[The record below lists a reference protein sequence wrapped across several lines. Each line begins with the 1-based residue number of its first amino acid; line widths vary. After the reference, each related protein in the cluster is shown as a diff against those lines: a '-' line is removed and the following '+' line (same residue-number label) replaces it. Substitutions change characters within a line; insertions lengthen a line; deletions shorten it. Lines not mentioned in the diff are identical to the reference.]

1 LSSTL
6 SGVRR
11 HLSPRRLA
19 VFGGTTVVTLL
30 TALGTGVPATALQW
44 LALGVGAVLA
54 GLLAAMLV
62 PQPEPDEQ
70 PEPDDEEGSEDGP
83 TDDDQGPLRRWRR
96 RLRARWKL
104 TTAVVAALG
113 LLVTLGALEV
123 LRGTSDCPS
132 ATQLRLVTDPE
143 TLTTARRLAAA
154 YVRATAADHDGC
166 PSAQIYTYAPS
177 DAATI
182 RNRLQPNDGWSD
194 NYGALS
200 RVGPRPDIWLAG
212 TGHQVD
218 LVNADQAGPSVVE
231 RATTIARSPMVLAV
245 PGPADPSPQ
254 TWSGLLARFTVPTP
268 RLVRGN
274 PTADDLDMLATVGLY
289 ESSSDDGA
297 PAASPAEIE
306 RRIQI
311 AVEAGRF
318 PVLGDAADLLCH
330 RRQLSATG
338 AAPPG
343 ALDTAIVATEQQLIR
358 YNVGEPLGGS
368 CGTGSAALPA
378 DRQLH
383 AVYPSDTVDQDLQFA
398 QLRWSSRAQKDAAAD
413 FLRWLG
419 RDPGQQ
425 AIVRTGLRPI
435 ADGFIPLEPLTTGSG
450 VDPIRS
456 PPSGPVPAA
465 RWQAANELREK
476 ARRPSDLLFAVD
488 SSGSMATA
496 GANGTRL
503 QVAAAAILSGLTRLG
518 PLDGFGLWSFPD
530 TAGTGHVEAMPVGG
544 RDEARL
550 AAADQAL
557 AKIRPAGNT
566 PLFRTIV
573 DGSEELARA
582 AGADDDLRALVV
594 LTDGEDTTS
603 GINAAEAV
611 QAAASRQVRIVV
623 ITVGEI
629 RCSNPTLITITA
641 SPGNACRDA
650 DPATLPDLVAR
661 VVAELKGGGR

>member
-1 LSSTL
+1 M
-6 SGVRR
+6 RR
-11 HLSPRRLA
+11 HLSLRRLA

-44 LALGVGAVLA
+44 VALGLGALLA

-62 PQPEPDEQ
+62 PLPEQDEPPEPA
-70 PEPDDEEGSEDGP
+70 DDGAAEDGP
-83 TDDDQGPLRRWRR
+83 ADDDENRLGRWRR

-123 LRGTSDCPS
+123 LRGATDCPPT
-132 ATQLRLVTDPE
+132 TQLRLVTDPE

-166 PSAQIYTYAPS
+166 PTAQIYTYAPS

-182 RNRLQPNDGWSD
+182 RIRLQPNDGWSD

-200 RVGPRPDIWLAG
+200 RVGPRPDIWLAS

-218 LVNADQAGPSVVE
+218 LVNADQAEPSVIE
-231 RATTIARSPMVLAV
+231 RSTTIARSPTVLAV
-245 PGPADPSPQ
+245 PGPADQKPR
-254 TWSGLLARFTVPTP
+254 TWSELLTRFTGPTP

-274 PTADDLDMLATVGLY
+274 PTTDDLDMLATVGLY
-289 ESSSDDGA
+289 ESSPDDGA
-297 PAASPAEIE
+297 AATPPVEIE
-306 RRIQI
+306 RRIQT
-311 AVEAGRF
+311 AVEAGSF

-330 RRQLSATG
+330 RRQLMATG
-338 AAPPG
+338 SAPPG
-343 ALDTAIVATEQQLIR
+343 ALDTAVVATEQQLIR

-378 DRQLH
+378 DLQLH

-398 QLRWSSRAQKDAAAD
+398 QLRWSSREQKDTAAD

-419 RDPGQQ
+419 RDPGRQ

-435 ADGFIPLEPLTTGSG
+435 ADSFTPLEPLTTGSG
-450 VDPIRS
+450 IDPIRS
-456 PPSGPVPAA
+456 PPSGPVSAA
-465 RWQAANELREK
+465 RWQTANEQREK

-496 GANGTRL
+496 GANGSRQQL
-503 QVAAAAILSGLTRLG
+503 AAAAILSGLTRLG

-530 TAGTGHVEAMPVGG
+530 AAGTGHVEAMPIGG

-557 AKIRPAGNT
+557 AKIKPAGNT

-573 DGSEELARA
+573 DGSEALARA
-582 AGADDDLRALVV
+582 PGTDDDLRALVV

-603 GINAAEAV
+603 GISAAEAV

-623 ITVGEI
+623 ITVGDI
-629 RCSNPTLITITA
+629 RCSNPTLITITT
-641 SPGNACRDA
+641 SPGNTCRDA
-650 DPATLPDLVAR
+650 DPASLPDLVAR